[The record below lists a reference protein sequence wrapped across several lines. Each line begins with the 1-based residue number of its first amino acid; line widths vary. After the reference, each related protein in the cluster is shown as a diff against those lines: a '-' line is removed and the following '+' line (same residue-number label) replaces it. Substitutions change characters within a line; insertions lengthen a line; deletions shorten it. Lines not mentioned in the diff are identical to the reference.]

1 MTGLLSV
8 IAWGN
13 RLHNYSGS
21 LTGPENTLSENTLG
35 RNNLMKSW
43 EDRALTVWC
52 VPRNSQFFWSLQL
65 HDFNDGTLY
74 WWGWWQWCNIF
85 LTTWSGGGQNWNELP
100 RLIRGHGTV
109 DPKEP
114 VNHSL
119 NATPHGWLGPSNTC
133 CVGAIQQ
140 SVPPLSSLG
149 FSSSQGSMRSES
161 PWQWT
166 RTTLLNAA
174 PQPKLVGWAHFLK
187 CHIQWPITMWMWTWA
202 NWRNRSNL
210 WLDRVKIRPSWETH
224 QEKPQCAKCVERKGT
239 LTTSW
244 DTLRKTISLGWLKPA
259 ISVERTPG
267 LRTVWGSTGN
277 KQIIS
282 SKTILRTRDGLRK
295 HLALTSTPTDCD
307 WAQAPGTGLE
317 FSRKNFWFW
326 LNSYNLRA
334 ALWEIVTSAC
344 NLNIPVEAFTEECL
358 T

>member
-43 EDRALTVWC
+43 EDQALTVWC
-52 VPRNSQFFWSLQL
+52 VPRNSQFSDLFNYIISMMGHYIGEVDDSDVTFSSP
-65 HDFNDGTLY
+65 HDL
-74 WWGWWQWCNIF
+74 
-85 LTTWSGGGQNWNELP
+85 GGGKIGMSSRGSSGVTEQ
-100 RLIRGHGTV
+100 LI
-109 DPKEP
+109 
-114 VNHSL
+114 L
-119 NATPHGWLGPSNTC
+119 
-133 CVGAIQQ
+133 
-140 SVPPLSSLG
+140 
-149 FSSSQGSMRSES
+149 RS
-161 PWQWT
+161 QWT
-166 RTTLLNAA
+166 TPSMLL
-174 PQPKLVGWAHFLK
+174 PMVGWAH
-187 CHIQWPITMWMWTWA
+187 PILVVSAQFDEVYLLSAHWAAQVLRDHRDQKALDNEQEPLCWM
-202 NWRNRSNL
+202 L
-210 WLDRVKIRPSWETH
+210 
-224 QEKPQCAKCVERKGT
+224 QCAKCVERKGT

-267 LRTVWGSTGN
+267 PKTVWGSTGN

-295 HLALTSTPTDCD
+295 HLALTSTPTNCD

-317 FSRKNFWFW
+317 FSRKKQQISDW

-334 ALWEIVTSAC
+334 ALWELVTAC
-344 NLNIPVEAFTEECL
+344 NLNIPVEAFTEEYL

>member
-43 EDRALTVWC
+43 EDQALTVWC

-133 CVGAIQQ
+133 CVGAIRR
-140 SVPPLSSLG
+140 SVPPLSSLSC
-149 FSSSQGSMRSES
+149 SSSQGSQRSES

-174 PQPKLVGWAHFLK
+174 MCKVCGK
-187 CHIQWPITMWMWTWA
+187 EGYINNIMRHIEENHISGLTQTC
-202 NWRNRSNL
+202 NLCGKNSRS
-210 WLDRVKIRPSWETH
+210 K
-224 QEKPQCAKCVERKGT
+224 
-239 LTTSW
+239 
-244 DTLRKTISLGWLKPA
+244 
-259 ISVERTPG
+259 
-267 LRTVWGSTGN
+267 
-277 KQIIS
+277 
-282 SKTILRTRDGLRK
+282 DGLRQ
-295 HLALTSTPTDCD
+295 H
-307 WAQAPGTGLE
+307 
-317 FSRKNFWFW
+317 RK
-326 LNSYNLRA
+326 
-334 ALWEIVTSAC
+334 
-344 NLNIPVEAFTEECL
+344 
-358 T
+358 

>member
-43 EDRALTVWC
+43 EDQALTVWC

-85 LTTWSGGGQNWNELP
+85 LTTWSGGGKIGMSSRGSSGVTEQ
-100 RLIRGHGTV
+100 LI
-109 DPKEP
+109 
-114 VNHSL
+114 L
-119 NATPHGWLGPSNTC
+119 
-133 CVGAIQQ
+133 
-140 SVPPLSSLG
+140 
-149 FSSSQGSMRSES
+149 RS
-161 PWQWT
+161 QWT
-166 RTTLLNAA
+166 TPSMLL
-174 PQPKLVGWAHFLK
+174 PMVGWAH
-187 CHIQWPITMWMWTWA
+187 PILVVSAQFDEVYLLWAHWAAQVLRDHRDQKALDNEQEPLCWM
-202 NWRNRSNL
+202 L
-210 WLDRVKIRPSWETH
+210 
-224 QEKPQCAKCVERKGT
+224 QCAKCVERKGT

-267 LRTVWGSTGN
+267 PRTVWGRTGN

-282 SKTILRTRDGLRK
+282 SKTILRTRDGLR
-295 HLALTSTPTDCD
+295 
-307 WAQAPGTGLE
+307 
-317 FSRKNFWFW
+317 
-326 LNSYNLRA
+326 
-334 ALWEIVTSAC
+334 
-344 NLNIPVEAFTEECL
+344 
-358 T
+358 